1 MVKNKKVEKIF
12 IKEALGT
19 RNYFSY
25 RMDLMLYKIILSVL
39 VGIAIYIHTSDR
51 GLSAVIGA
59 EVFAIFTLVNKLTIK
74 GRKNEGEEKLIKR
87 MKMEHFKKKIEEIN
101 QDDFEMLI
109 GFLFE
114 KNGCRNFV
122 KKGRHMYL
130 AEKDGL
136 INCIKIYKL
145 YDSMELEKIDV
156 RNLISFMCKNNIR
169 IGYLVTTG
177 KLSEEAKKL
186 LDEFKEKLDIHIVGM
201 DELFFLMEQNRI
213 FPENKYFYNKLC
225 EEKVFEEKKKI
236 LVKNIFGS
244 KKVLV
249 YILASVFFY
258 ITSVFMPENVI
269 NRYIAYYF
277 ILLTAI
283 SVGCIIW
290 NKYISHISAGDKGKN
305 LY

>member
-74 GRKNEGEEKLIKR
+74 G
-87 MKMEHFKKKIEEIN
+87 
-101 QDDFEMLI
+101 
-109 GFLFE
+109 FLFE
-114 KNGCRNFV
+114 KNGFRNFV
-122 KKGRHMYL
+122 KKGSHMYL

-305 LY
+305 LYWQLIMPVLYSKS